1 MGAGRFWRRMGRKRD
16 WLVLRG
22 GAVLPL
28 LLIWSW
34 CCRVRHFRD
43 GLLILSTFI
52 RHLLIAVRANHGV
65 AFGTFCIKQTGVLR
79 GNYHPVGISGC
90 RYLQNE
96 LWQMKWYRKT
106 LNFLNSFHQKSLL
119 FLSPHSQA
127 KYKEEEGG
135 VERTPYSN
143 KKFLAVTVLLGSFPH
158 NISNFRAI
166 FAGYCGSFKVV
177 LPCML
182 WALSMCFH
190 FWCWETLKTFDFQGI
205 GKKFIS
211 FENQCCVL
219 SQWAPSISGR

>member
-1 MGAGRFWRRMGRKRD
+1 MNGSR
-16 WLVLRG
+16 
-22 GAVLPL
+22 AVLEKDGKEKGL
-28 LLIWSW
+28 VGAQGWGCTAIAADLKLMLQSET
-34 CCRVRHFRD
+34 FSD

-106 LNFLNSFHQKSLL
+106 FNFLNSFHQKSLL

-158 NISNFRAI
+158 NISNFRTI

-182 WALSMCFH
+182 
-190 FWCWETLKTFDFQGI
+190 
-205 GKKFIS
+205 
-211 FENQCCVL
+211 
-219 SQWAPSISGR
+219 